1 MSNREEIFDQTLR
14 SSFPKLIEK
23 IKNENLIILMPLRK
37 AITEQMLTLSFYGNH
52 IYKISPYDENLFIN
66 LNGKVLKLN
75 YPSFLP
81 YLGWTKKD
89 MKINIKEQYKS
100 GEGISYYQ
108 IDNVCDEESY
118 GTTTSSSSKNEKEES
133 ELKKFNTMS
142 EYIEFYNNTYEHF
155 NENYSKAK
163 EDVNNFYYTMKNQY
177 VIVKGF
183 EEYYSKNFS
192 EQALVVY
199 EGIKKAFSNS
209 QAEEII
215 FIELTESL
223 IFDKLYDYIFDYLL
237 RNYKNDENIIKT
249 KLKEN
254 PNKFDLSTFEI
265 DKAFRKC
272 VFQGP
277 IQMLSNLKDKT
288 TVFEK
293 KNEIFRIH
301 QLIAEEARR
310 TYENETKKTFSPTGD
325 LLISLWTY
333 CVAHSNAND
342 LIAEAKFIELFSLP
356 VNDFSEANYI
366 ATNFRVGVNK
376 LIEEFLIK
384 DKWFCHK
391 KLNLV
396 LLKLINNSLFS
407 NIAYLYSSNF

>member
-118 GTTTSSSSKNEKEES
+118 GTTTSSSSKNEKEGS

-183 EEYYSKNFS
+183 EEYYSKIFS
-192 EQALVVY
+192 QKASDVY
-199 EGIKKAFSNS
+199 DKIKKAFTNYK
-209 QAEEII
+209 AEEII

-223 IFDKLYDYIFDYLL
+223 IFHKLYDFIFNSLFK
-237 RNYKNDENIIKT
+237 NYKNEENIIKN

-272 VFQGP
+272 TFSSP
-277 IQMLSNLKDKT
+277 IQLLNNLSEKKT
-288 TVFEK
+288 IFEK
-293 KNEIFRIH
+293 KNEIYKIH

-310 TYENETKKTFSPTGD
+310 TYENETKKTFNPNAD
-325 LLISLWTY
+325 LLISFWTY

-342 LIAEAKFIELFSLP
+342 LISEAKFIELFTLP
-356 VNDFSEANYI
+356 VNDFSEANFI
-366 ATNFRVGVNK
+366 ATNFRVAVNK
-376 LIEEFLIK
+376 LMEEFLIK
-384 DKWFCHK
+384 EKT
-391 KLNLV
+391 V
-396 LLKLINNSLFS
+396 LSQKIEPC
-407 NIAYLYSSNF
+407 IIETTK